1 MASRTPATSMWR
13 AVPAAGLLGQAGLG
27 WKGDGDGGGGEACPL
42 SSRAGGGQ
50 AFPVLM
56 EERELRSPE
65 YPKGL

>member
-1 MASRTPATSMWR
+1 MASRTPAMSMWR
-13 AVPAAGLLGQAGLG
+13 AVPAAGLLDQAGLG
-27 WKGDGDGGGGEACPL
+27 RKRDGDEVGEACPP